1 MTEVAK
7 KSMLH
12 LLPSKYERCVR
23 SLPVLLLSLGKHGW
37 SLCLA
42 GADKQTQISEQA
54 QNFHKAFREEV
65 SKQATKVL
73 VGGARSDK
81 KVLAQRLI
89 LHCLFMA
96 QVKKGVDEQ
105 FKRK

>member
-1 MTEVAK
+1 
-7 KSMLH
+7 
-12 LLPSKYERCVR
+12 VR

-54 QNFHKAFREEV
+54 QY
-65 SKQATKVL
+65 
-73 VGGARSDK
+73 
-81 KVLAQRLI
+81 
-89 LHCLFMA
+89 LFMA